1 MQLLLRTGLLLLLL
15 ACSQKNEDPPAA
27 TESEMRTYSELSG
40 LMLGVQAYQKVLR
53 DSLRSGAL
61 QLPDNP
67 MNLARLHSAQ
77 ATDSRE
83 LEGNYH
89 GLADR
94 FIQWNDSVHSGSKA
108 RRIEA
113 FNKSIDACI
122 QCHSSR
128 CPGPIS
134 SIRKL
139 YLPVSDSAS

>member
-1 MQLLLRTGLLLLLL
+1 M
-15 ACSQKNEDPPAA
+15 D
-27 TESEMRTYSELSG
+27 
-40 LMLGVQAYQKVLR
+40 
-53 DSLRSGAL
+53 
-61 QLPDNP
+61 
-67 MNLARLHSAQ
+67 LARLHSAQ

-89 GLADR
+89 ELADR
-94 FIQWNDSVHSGSKA
+94 FIQWNDSVHSRAKT

-139 YLPVSDSAS
+139 YLPVSDSAA

>member
-1 MQLLLRTGLLLLLL
+1 MPRLLFAGLLLTLL
-15 ACSQKNEDPPAA
+15 ACSQQNEEPP
-27 TESEMRTYSELSG
+27 TETGPEMRTYSELSG
-40 LMLGVQAYQKVLR
+40 LMLGVQTYQKILR
-53 DSLRSGAL
+53 DSVRSGAY

-67 MNLARLHSAQ
+67 MDLERMHSAE

-89 GLADR
+89 ELADR
-94 FIQWNDSVHSGSKA
+94 FIQWSDSVHSTTKT

-122 QCHSSR
+122 QCHTSR

-134 SIRKL
+134 SIRRL

>member
-1 MQLLLRTGLLLLLL
+1 MDPFLRKGLLFLLLS
-15 ACSQKNEDPPAA
+15 CSQKNENPPAA
-27 TESEMRTYSELSG
+27 TKTEMRTYSELSG

-53 DSLRSGAL
+53 DSVQSGAF

-67 MNLARLHSAQ
+67 MYLSRLHSAK

-83 LEGNYH
+83 LKGNYH
-89 GLADR
+89 ELADR
-94 FIQWNDSVHSGSKA
+94 FIQWNDSVHSGVKT